1 MTRYFVHSR
10 SITGKRPVRRAV
22 AAVEFALIAPVF
34 FVVILGIVE
43 FGRMMMVQEIL
54 TNAARVGAR
63 AAILSGSSTTSVQ
76 TIITNYLTT
85 AKISGYNTPTF
96 SPSSSSSWTSG
107 TAITVTV
114 GVPWSNVS
122 WTGGFP
128 INESGV
134 TLTASSVMIHE

>member
-1 MTRYFVHSR
+1 MIRYSEHSR
-10 SITGKRPVRRAV
+10 LVSGRRPVRRAV
-22 AAVEFALIAPVF
+22 AAVEFALIAPIF
-34 FVVILGIVE
+34 FVVVLGIVE

-63 AAILSGSSTTSVQ
+63 MAILTGSSTTSV
-76 TIITNYLTT
+76 TTEIESYLST

-114 GVPWSNVS
+114 SVPWSNVS